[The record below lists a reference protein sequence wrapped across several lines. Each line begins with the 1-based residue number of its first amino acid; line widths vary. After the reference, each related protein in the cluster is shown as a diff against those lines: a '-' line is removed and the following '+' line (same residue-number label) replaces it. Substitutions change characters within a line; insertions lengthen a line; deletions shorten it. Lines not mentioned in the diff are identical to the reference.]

1 MKESGPCNAAE
12 DFTSAKSLTTLM
24 LKGQRSVR
32 TKGGGGGGEGG
43 AIIGRA
49 SSSHA
54 LRIG

>member
-32 TKGGGGGGEGG
+32 TKGGGGGEGG